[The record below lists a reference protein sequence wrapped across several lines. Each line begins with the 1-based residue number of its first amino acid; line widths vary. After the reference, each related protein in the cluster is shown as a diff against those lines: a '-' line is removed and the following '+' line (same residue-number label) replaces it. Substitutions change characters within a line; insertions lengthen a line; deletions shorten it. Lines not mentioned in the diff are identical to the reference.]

1 MMPRRSFLCRAL
13 LGSVGLA
20 VIPATLSLVRRPSLW
35 ITDDEPSVAFAVQL
49 FSRHH
54 RICNARIFA
63 SKSKA
68 IECLQT
74 AVEKPALIVTD
85 YWSSEMRGD
94 EFIRL
99 ARHASPGTKIILFSA
114 VVGSAE
120 EYIDCAGL
128 NALKPDAIVEKPN
141 VGKLIMTLAG
151 AMRNQAASP
160 IL

>member
-13 LGSVGLA
+13 LVAAGFAIAPRAMAAS
-20 VIPATLSLVRRPSLW
+20 RRHSLW
-35 ITDDEPSVAFAVQL
+35 IADSEPGVAFAVQL
-49 FSRHH
+49 FLRHH
-54 RICNARIFA
+54 RISNARIFA

-74 AVEKPALIVTD
+74 SVEKPALIVTD

-114 VVGSAE
+114 VVGSVE